1 MKALKLLVVLVVVL
15 VLVVVGGIAAF
26 LSFADPNDFKD
37 RIAAEVLEET
47 GRTLSLDGDLEWA
60 LWPQLKLKAGPLS
73 LSNAPGFGE
82 QPFLAAEEIQVAV
95 ATLPLLKRQVEM
107 DTVKLYG
114 LRVNLAAN
122 AEGVTNWADLVGEAD
137 DEKHPGDM
145 AAIALGGVDIRDAE
159 ISWRD
164 AATGQNVDIR
174 KLNIGTGALTLGEP
188 VALEVS
194 FAAQANKPALDSDV
208 ALAGTVAYDLGEERY
223 QIAPLN
229 LDIVMRGEHL
239 PGGEAA
245 VNSSAAIDID
255 LDQGTATIGE
265 LSVNGLGA
273 SMNGTVTA
281 TDIESPHPGAR
292 GTLQMNGEDLAAIFA
307 ALELPVAKQIARLD
321 KRGFDLATEFDA
333 NMASGEVKVPK
344 LTGNMLGAN
353 LDATLEATRANTEKP
368 AAKGQLTAAG
378 PDLPALLAVFGQ
390 LQGMDAKTLDNLVT
404 VLRGTRD
411 KSFSVQTNFDAD
423 MQSGVI
429 NVPQLEAKLL
439 GNAISGNVASQG
451 SGGDAAAL
459 TGAVTASGPDLP
471 SLLAIAATF
480 QGPESGLHE
489 MSKSLAGA
497 PNKAFS
503 LDSKFSTDSESG
515 KIELPQLSATGLGL
529 TIEGR
534 LKGQNLDEDNGTLDG
549 HLGVKGSNVAPLLTS
564 LGHKDLA
571 QSVRAIDAEAGIKGT
586 MSDMT
591 FSPLKLVA
599 SVKGPGQPKPVP
611 VTLTAGSARA
621 NLAKET
627 LSVKDLTLKGLG
639 MNISGA
645 VEATKIK
652 SEAAF
657 AGNLNVPNFNLRKVL
672 TSLNTKLPPMQNRQ
686 ALSSFGLNTKFS
698 GSKKRL
704 ALEDLT
710 MKLDVSTLK
719 GDITINDFSGPDVV
733 FGIGIDQIN
742 ADNYMAP
749 AAKGKAPPVTPE
761 SAAAGAA
768 QLPVKTLR
776 KLKLKGDLLIGS
788 LQISGAK
795 MQNAKL
801 SITANGGKIVA
812 KPIAAALYN
821 GKYNGAVVLNAKGK
835 TPVIRVNTNL
845 SAVNIEPLL
854 FDMTGDRSL
863 SGIANLNAQLRLNGN
878 KAPAMKK
885 TLNGPLKFSV
895 NNGVYR
901 GIDVARMLQQ
911 IEVMIESKRPAALS
925 KGGETRFQSLSGT
938 INFANGVGSN
948 NDLLLDG
955 SGFKITGK
963 GIVANLHNDTMK
975 YDAQVAVDQGALQR
989 GESNYNIGGYTVPIR
1004 CRGKLGADACKP
1016 DAGNIIAE
1024 IGKNA
1029 LQKEVGKQ
1037 IEKAIGGDAG
1047 KALKNLL
1054 KF

>member
-26 LSFADPNDFKD
+26 ISFADPNDFKD
-37 RIAAEVLEET
+37 KIAAEVFEET
-47 GRTLSLDGDLEWA
+47 GRTLTLDGDLEWA
-60 LWPQLKLKAGPLS
+60 FWPQLKLKAGPLAM
-73 LSNAPGFGE
+73 SNAPGFGDA
-82 QPFLAAEEIQVAV
+82 PFVAAEEIQVAV
-95 ATLPLLKRQVEM
+95 ATLPLLKRQIEM

-114 LRVNLAAN
+114 LRVNLAKN
-122 AEGVTNWADLVGEAD
+122 AEGVTNWADLVDEPG
-137 DEKHPGDM
+137 DEKGAGDM

-174 KLNIGTGALTLGEP
+174 KLNVGTGALTFGDPIAFDL
-188 VALEVS
+188 S

-208 ALAGTVAYDLGEERY
+208 ALVGTVAYDLGDERY

-229 LDIVMRGEHL
+229 LDIVMRGKHL
-239 PGGEAA
+239 PGGEAT
-245 VNSSAAIDID
+245 VKSSAAVDID
-255 LDQGTATIGE
+255 LDAGTATIGE
-265 LSVNGLGA
+265 LSINGLG
-273 SMNGTVTA
+273 SSLNGTITA
-281 TDIESPHPGAR
+281 TDIESQHPGAR
-292 GTLQMNGEDLAAIFA
+292 GTLQLSGEDLAAIFA
-307 ALELPVAKQIARLD
+307 ALELPVAKQIARLNE
-321 KRGFDLATEFDA
+321 RGFSLATEFDA
-333 NMASGEVKVPK
+333 NMASGEVNVPK
-344 LTGNMLGAN
+344 LNGNMLGAT
-353 LDATLEATRANTEKP
+353 LDATLEATRANTDKP
-368 AAKGQLTAAG
+368 TAKGQLNAAG
-378 PDLPALLAVFGQ
+378 PDLPSLLAVFGQ
-390 LQGMDAKTLDNLVT
+390 LQGMEAKTLDNLVT
-404 VLRGTRD
+404 VLRGTKD

-439 GNAISGNVASQG
+439 GNTISGNVASKS
-451 SGGDAAAL
+451 SGGDEAAL
-459 TGAVTASGPDLP
+459 NGSVTASGPDLP

-503 LDSKFSTDSESG
+503 LDSKFSTDGGSG

-529 TIEGR
+529 TIDGR
-534 LKGQNLDEDNGTLDG
+534 MKGQNLDDDNGTLDG
-549 HLGVKGSNVAPLLTS
+549 QLNVKGSNVAPLLTA
-564 LGHKDLA
+564 LGQKDLA
-571 QSVRAIDAEAGIKGT
+571 QSVRAIDVEAGIKGT

-591 FSPLKLVA
+591 FSPLKLEA
-599 SVKGPGQPKPVP
+599 TVKGTGQPKPVP

-627 LSVKDLTLKGLG
+627 LNVKDLTLKGLG

-645 VEATKIK
+645 VDATKIK
-652 SEAAF
+652 GDAEF

-672 TSLNTKLPPMQNRQ
+672 TSLNKKLPPMQNPQ
-686 ALSSFGLNTKFS
+686 ALSSFGLRTAFS

-710 MKLDVSTLK
+710 VKLDVSTLK
-719 GDITINDFSGPDVV
+719 GDITINDFTGPDVA

-749 AAKGKAPPVTPE
+749 AAKGGAPPVTPE

-768 QLPVKTLR
+768 QLPVQTLR

-801 SITANGGKIVA
+801 SITANGGSIVA
-812 KPIAAALYN
+812 RPIAASLYGGN
-821 GKYNGAVVLNAKGK
+821 YTGAVVINAKK
-835 TPVIRVNTNL
+835 TAPAVNINTNL
-845 SAVNIEPLL
+845 SGVNIEPLL

-863 SGIANLNAQLRLNGN
+863 SGVANLDAKLKLKGN
-878 KAPAMKK
+878 KTPALKRS
-885 TLNGPLKFSV
+885 LNGPLKFSV
-895 NNGVYR
+895 NNGIYR

-911 IEVMIESKRPAALS
+911 IELMIESKRPTALS

-938 INFANGVGSN
+938 INFVNGVGSN

-975 YDAQVAVDQGALQR
+975 YDAEVAVDKGAAKR
-989 GESNYNIGGYTVPIR
+989 GESDYNLGGYTVPIR

-1016 DAGNIIAE
+1016 DAGNILAE

-1029 LQKEVGKQ
+1029 VQKEVGKQ

>member
-26 LSFADPNDFKD
+26 ISFADPNDFKD
-37 RIAAEVLEET
+37 RIAASVFEQT
-47 GRTLSLDGDLEWA
+47 GRTLTLDGDLEWA
-60 LWPQLKLKAGPLS
+60 FWPKLKLKAGPLA
-73 LSNAPGFGE
+73 LSNAPGFGDA
-82 QPFLAAEEIQVAV
+82 PFVAAEEIQVAV
-95 ATLPLLKRQVEM
+95 ATLPLLKRQIEM

-122 AEGVTNWADLVGEAD
+122 EDGVTNWADLTGEPGD
-137 DEKHPGDM
+137 DKDPGDM

-164 AATGQNVDIR
+164 AASGQNVDIR
-174 KLNIGTGALTLGEP
+174 KLNVGTGALTFGDPIAFDL
-188 VALEVS
+188 S

-208 ALAGTVAYDLGEERY
+208 ALVGTVAYDLGDERY

-229 LDIVMRGEHL
+229 LDIVMRGKHL
-239 PGGEAA
+239 PGGEAT
-245 VNSSAAIDID
+245 VTSSAAVDID
-255 LDQGTATIGE
+255 LDAGTATIGE
-265 LSVNGLGA
+265 LSITGLG
-273 SMNGTVTA
+273 SSLNGTVTA
-281 TDIESPHPGAR
+281 TDIESEHPGAR
-292 GTLQMNGEDLAAIFA
+292 GTLQLGGEDLAAIFA

-321 KRGFDLATEFDA
+321 KRGFDLTTEFDA
-333 NMASGEVKVPK
+333 NMASGDVNVPN
-344 LTGNMLGAN
+344 LSGNMLGAT
-353 LDATLEATRANTEKP
+353 LDATLAATRANTDKP
-368 AAKGQLTAAG
+368 VAKGQLNAAG

-390 LQGMDAKTLDNLVT
+390 LQGMEAKTLDNLVT
-404 VLRGTRD
+404 VLRGTKD

-439 GNAISGNVASQG
+439 GNTISGNVT
-451 SGGDAAAL
+451 SGGDETAL
-459 TGAVTASGPDLP
+459 TGSVTASGPDLP

-480 QGPESGLHE
+480 QGPDSGLHD

-503 LDSKFSTDSESG
+503 LDSKFSTDSG
-515 KIELPQLSATGLGL
+515 AGRIDLPQLSATGLGL
-529 TIEGR
+529 TIDGR
-534 LKGQNLDEDNGTLDG
+534 MKGQNLDDDNGTLDG
-549 HLGVKGSNVAPLLTS
+549 QLSVKGSNVAPLLTA
-564 LGHKDLA
+564 LGQKDLA
-571 QSVRAIDAEAGIKGT
+571 QSVSAIDVEAGIKGT

-599 SVKGPGQPKPVP
+599 DIKGSGQKKAVP

-645 VEATKIK
+645 VEATKIMGDA
-652 SEAAF
+652 EF
-657 AGNLNVPNFNLRKVL
+657 AGDLNVPNFNLRKVL
-672 TSLNTKLPPMQNRQ
+672 NRLNTKLPPMQNRQ
-686 ALSSFGLNTKFS
+686 ALSSFGLKTAFS
-698 GSKKRL
+698 GSKKHL
-704 ALEDLT
+704 ALKDLT
-710 MKLDVSTLK
+710 MKLDSSTLK
-719 GDITINDFSGPDVV
+719 GDIAINDFDGPDVV
-733 FGIGIDQIN
+733 FGLGIDQIN

-776 KLKLKGDLLIGS
+776 KLKLKGDLLVGS

-801 SITANGGKIVA
+801 SITANGGSIVA
-812 KPIAAALYN
+812 KPVSASLYG
-821 GKYNGAVVLNAKGK
+821 GKYDGAVSINAKQKKPVLN
-835 TPVIRVNTNL
+835 INTNL
-845 SAVNIEPLL
+845 TGVNIEPLL

-863 SGIANLNAQLRLNGN
+863 AGVANLDLKLVLKGR
-878 KAPAMKK
+878 KVPAMKRSV
-885 TLNGPLKFSV
+885 TGPLKFSV
-895 NNGVYR
+895 RDGVYR
-901 GIDVARMLQQ
+901 GIDVASMLHQ
-911 IEVMIESKRPAALS
+911 IELMIESKRPSSLN
-925 KGGETRFQSLSGT
+925 KGGETRFESLSGT
-938 INFANGVGSN
+938 VRFTNGVGSN

-955 SGFKITGK
+955 SGFRITGK
-963 GIVANLHNDTMK
+963 GVVANLHNDTMK
-975 YDAQVAVDQGALQR
+975 YDAEVAVDKGAAQR
-989 GESNYNIGGYTVPIR
+989 GESNYNLGGYTVPIR

-1016 DAGNIIAE
+1016 DAGNILAE

-1029 LQKEVGKQ
+1029 VQKEVGKQ

-1054 KF
+1054 NF

>member
-15 VLVVVGGIAAF
+15 VLVVVGGVAAF
-26 LSFADPNDFKD
+26 ISFADPNDFKEQ
-37 RIAAEVLEET
+37 IAAEVFEET
-47 GRTLSLDGDLEWA
+47 GRTLTLAGDLEWA
-60 LWPQLKLKAGPLS
+60 FWPKLKLKAGPLA
-73 LSNAPGFGE
+73 LSNAPGFGDA
-82 QPFLAAEEIQVAV
+82 PFVAAEEIQVAI

-114 LRVNLAAN
+114 LRLNLAAN
-122 AEGVTNWADLVGEAD
+122 ADGVTNWADLVGEPD
-137 DEKHPGDM
+137 DEKEAGDM

-164 AATGQNVDIR
+164 AATGQDVDIR
-174 KLNIGTGALTLGEP
+174 KLNVGTGALTFGDPIAFDL
-188 VALEVS
+188 S

-208 ALAGTVAYDLGEERY
+208 ALVGTVAYDLGDERY

-229 LDIVMRGEHL
+229 LDIVMRGKHL
-239 PGGEAA
+239 PGGEAT
-245 VNSSAAIDID
+245 VKSSAAVDID

-265 LSVNGLGA
+265 LSVSGLG
-273 SMNGTVTA
+273 SSLNGTITA
-281 TDIESPHPGAR
+281 TDIESANPGAR
-292 GTLQMNGEDLAAIFA
+292 GTLQLSGEDLAAVFA
-307 ALELPVAKQIARLD
+307 ALELPVAKQIAQLN
-321 KRGFDLATEFDA
+321 KRGFNITTEFDA
-333 NMASGEVKVPK
+333 NMASGEVNVPK
-344 LTGNMLGAN
+344 LNGDMLGAT
-353 LDATLEATRANTEKP
+353 LDAMLEARRANTDKP
-368 AAKGQLTAAG
+368 AAKGRINAAG

-390 LQGMDAKTLDNLVT
+390 LQGMEAKTLDNLVT
-404 VLRGTRD
+404 VLRGTKD
-411 KSFSVQTNFDAD
+411 KSFSVQSNFDAD

-439 GNAISGNVASQG
+439 GNSISGNVESKD
-451 SGGDAAAL
+451 SGGGKAAL
-459 TGAVTASGPDLP
+459 TGSVTASGPDLP

-503 LDSKFSTDSESG
+503 LDSKFSTDGGSG
-515 KIELPQLSATGLGL
+515 KVDLPQLSASGLGL
-529 TIEGR
+529 TIDGR
-534 LKGQNLDEDNGTLDG
+534 MKGENLDDDNGALDG
-549 HLGVKGSNVAPLLTS
+549 QLTIKGANVAPLLTA
-564 LGHKDLA
+564 LGQKDLA
-571 QSVRAIDAEAGIKGT
+571 QSVSALNVEAGIKGT

-599 SVKGPGQPKPVP
+599 DIKGAGQKKAVP

-627 LSVKDLTLKGLG
+627 LSVRDLSLKGLG

-652 SEAAF
+652 GDAEF
-657 AGNLNVPNFNLRKVL
+657 TGDLNVPNFNLRNVL

-686 ALSSFGLNTKFS
+686 ALSSFGLKTAFS

-704 ALEDLT
+704 TLNDLT
-710 MKLDVSTLK
+710 VKLDASTLI
-719 GDITINDFSGPDVV
+719 GGIVINDFEGPDVQ
-733 FGIGIDQIN
+733 FGLGIDQIN

-749 AAKGKAPPVTPE
+749 AEKGSRPPVTPE
-761 SAAAGAA
+761 AAAAGAA
-768 QLPVKTLR
+768 QLPIDTLR
-776 KLKLKGDLLIGS
+776 KLKLKGDLRIGV

-801 SITANGGKIVA
+801 TITANGGNIVA
-812 KPIAAALYN
+812 KPIAASLYN
-821 GKYNGAVVLNAKGK
+821 GSYGGAVVIDAKGK
-835 TPVIRVNTNL
+835 TPVVAINTNL
-845 SAVNIEPLL
+845 TGVNIEPLL

-863 SGIANLNAQLRLNGN
+863 SGTANLDANLKVSGDTT
-878 KAPAMKK
+878 PAMKR

-895 NNGVYR
+895 QNGIYR
-901 GIDVARMLQQ
+901 GFDVARILQQ
-911 IEVMIESKRPAALS
+911 IELMIESKRPSALS

-938 INFANGVGSN
+938 VRFTNGVGSN

-955 SGFKITGK
+955 SGFRITGE

-975 YDAQVAVDQGALQR
+975 YDAEVSVDKGAAQR
-989 GESNYNIGGYTVPIR
+989 GESNYNLGGYSVPIR

-1016 DAGNIIAE
+1016 DAGNILAE

-1029 LQKEVGKQ
+1029 VQKEVGKQ
-1037 IEKAIGGDAG
+1037 LEKAIGGDAG

-1054 KF
+1054 NF

>member
-26 LSFADPNDFKD
+26 ISFADPNDFKD

-47 GRTLSLDGDLEWA
+47 GRTLTLDGDLEWA
-60 LWPQLKLKAGPLS
+60 FWPKLRLKAGPLA
-73 LSNAPGFGE
+73 LSNAPGFGDAA
-82 QPFLAAEEIQVAV
+82 FVAAEEIQLAV
-95 ATLPLLKRQVEM
+95 ATLPLLQRQIKM
-107 DTVKLYG
+107 DTVKVYG

-122 AEGVTNWADLVGEAD
+122 ADGVTNWADLVGEPGD
-137 DEKHPGDM
+137 DKGAGDM
-145 AAIALGGVDIRDAE
+145 AAIALGGVDVRDAE

-164 AATGQNVDIR
+164 AATGQNVDVR
-174 KLNIGTGALTLGEP
+174 KLNVGTGALTFGDPIAIDL
-188 VALEVS
+188 S
-194 FAAQANKPALDSDV
+194 FSAQANKPALDSDV
-208 ALAGTVAYDLGEERY
+208 ALVGTVAYDLGDEHY

-229 LDIVMRGEHL
+229 LDIVMRGKHL
-239 PGGEAA
+239 PGGEAT
-245 VNSSAAIDID
+245 VTSSAAIDID
-255 LDQGTATIGE
+255 LDAGSATIGE
-265 LSVNGLGA
+265 LSINGLG
-273 SMNGTVTA
+273 SSLNGTITA
-281 TDIESPHPGAR
+281 TDIESASPGAR
-292 GTLQMNGEDLAAIFA
+292 GTLQLSGEDLAAVFA

-321 KRGFDLATEFDA
+321 KRGFELATEFDA
-333 NMASGEVKVPK
+333 NMASGEVNVPK
-344 LTGNMLGAN
+344 LSGNMLGAT
-353 LDATLEATRANTEKP
+353 LDAMLEAQRADTDKP
-368 AAKGQLTAAG
+368 AAKGRIDAAG

-390 LQGMDAKTLDNLVT
+390 LQGMEAKTLDNLVT
-404 VLRGTRD
+404 VLRGTKD

-423 MQSGVI
+423 MRSGVI

-439 GNAISGNVASQG
+439 GNTISGNVASA
-451 SGGDAAAL
+451 SAGGDKSAL
-459 TGAVTASGPDLP
+459 NGSVTASGPDLP

-480 QGPESGLHE
+480 QGPQSGLHD

-503 LDSKFSTDSESG
+503 LDSKFSTDGGSG
-515 KIELPQLSATGLGL
+515 KIDLPQLSATGLGL
-529 TIEGR
+529 TIDGR
-534 LKGQNLDEDNGTLDG
+534 MRGQNLDDDNGTLDG
-549 HLGVKGSNVAPLLTS
+549 QLSVTGDNVAPLLTA

-571 QSVRAIDAEAGIKGT
+571 QSVRAIDVAAGIKGT

-599 SVKGPGQPKPVP
+599 NIKGPGQPKPVP
-611 VTLTAGSARA
+611 VTLTADSARA

-627 LSVKDLTLKGLG
+627 LSVRDLTLKGLG

-652 SEAAF
+652 GDAEF
-657 AGNLNVPNFNLRKVL
+657 TGNLNVPNFNLRNVL
-672 TSLNTKLPPMQNRQ
+672 TNLNTKLPPMQNRQ
-686 ALSSFGLNTKFS
+686 ALSSFGLNTAFS

-710 MKLDVSTLK
+710 MKLDTSTLK
-719 GDITINDFSGPDVV
+719 GDITINDFTGPDIA
-733 FGIGIDQIN
+733 FGLGIDQIN

-749 AAKGKAPPVTPE
+749 AAKGSAPPVTPE

-768 QLPVKTLR
+768 QLPVKALR
-776 KLKLKGDLLIGS
+776 ALKLKGDLLIGS

-812 KPIAAALYN
+812 RPIAAALYG
-821 GKYNGAVVLNAKGK
+821 GKYNGAMVINAKGQA
-835 TPVIRVNTNL
+835 PAVNINTNL
-845 SAVNIEPLL
+845 SGVNIEPLL

-863 SGIANLNAQLRLNGN
+863 SGVANLDAKLKLRGR
-878 KAPAMKK
+878 KTTAMKRS
-885 TLNGPLKFSV
+885 LNGPLKFSV
-895 NNGVYR
+895 NNGIYR

-911 IEVMIESKRPAALS
+911 IELMIESKRPGTLS

-938 INFANGVGSN
+938 IKFANGVGSN

-955 SGFKITGK
+955 SGFRITGK

-975 YDAQVAVDQGALQR
+975 YDAEVSVDKGSAQR
-989 GESNYNIGGYTVPIR
+989 GESNYNLGGYSVPIR

-1029 LQKEVGKQ
+1029 VQKEVGKQ

-1054 KF
+1054 NF

>member
-1 MKALKLLVVLVVVL
+1 MKALKLLVTLVVVL

-26 LSFADPNDFKD
+26 VSFADPNDFKD
-37 RIAAEVLEET
+37 KIAAEVHAET
-47 GRTLSLDGDLEWA
+47 GRTLTLDGDLEWA
-60 LWPQLKLKAGPLS
+60 FWPQLKLKAGPLA
-73 LSNAPGFGE
+73 LSNAPGFGDA
-82 QPFLAAEEIQVAV
+82 PFVAAEEIQVAV

-122 AEGVTNWADLVGEAD
+122 AEGVTNWADLVGEPD
-137 DEKHPGDM
+137 DEKDAGDM

-159 ISWRD
+159 ITWRD
-164 AATGQNVDIR
+164 AASGQNVDIR
-174 KLNIGTGALTLGEP
+174 KLNIGTGALTFGDPIAFDL
-188 VALEVS
+188 S

-208 ALAGTVAYDLGEERY
+208 ALVGTVAYDLGDERY

-229 LDIVMRGEHL
+229 LDIVMRGKHL
-239 PGGEAA
+239 PGGEAT
-245 VNSSAAIDID
+245 VKSSAAVDID
-255 LDQGTATIGE
+255 LDAGTATIGE
-265 LSVNGLGA
+265 LSINGLG
-273 SMNGTVTA
+273 SSLNGTITA
-281 TDIESPHPGAR
+281 TDIESQHPGAR
-292 GTLQMNGEDLAAIFA
+292 GTLQLGGEDLAAIFA
-307 ALELPVAKQIARLD
+307 ALELPVAKQIARL
-321 KRGFDLATEFDA
+321 KQRGFSLATEFDA

-344 LTGNMLGAN
+344 LNGTMLGAT
-353 LDATLEATRANTEKP
+353 LDATLEATRANTDKP
-368 AAKGQLTAAG
+368 VAKGQLNAAG
-378 PDLPALLAVFGQ
+378 PDLPSLLAVFGQ
-390 LQGMDAKTLDNLVT
+390 LQGMEAKTLDNLVT
-404 VLRGTRD
+404 VLRGTKD

-439 GNAISGNVASQG
+439 GNTISGNVASKS
-451 SGGDAAAL
+451 SGGDEAAL
-459 TGAVTASGPDLP
+459 NGSVTASGPDLP

-489 MSKSLAGA
+489 MSKSLARA

-503 LDSKFSTDSESG
+503 LDSKFSTDGGSG
-515 KIELPQLSATGLGL
+515 KIDLPQLSATGLGL
-529 TIEGR
+529 TIDGR
-534 LKGQNLDEDNGTLDG
+534 MKGQNLDDDDGTLDG
-549 HLGVKGSNVAPLLTS
+549 QLSVKGGNVAPLLTA
-564 LGHKDLA
+564 LGQKDLA
-571 QSVRAIDAEAGIKGT
+571 QSVRAIDVEAGIKGT

-591 FSPLKLVA
+591 FSPLKLEA
-599 SVKGPGQPKPVP
+599 SVKGTGQAKPVP

-627 LSVKDLTLKGLG
+627 LNVKDLTLKGLG

-652 SEAAF
+652 SDAEF
-657 AGNLNVPNFNLRKVL
+657 AGNLNVPNFNLRRVL
-672 TSLNTKLPPMQNRQ
+672 TSLNIKLPPMQNPQ
-686 ALSSFGLNTKFS
+686 ALSSFGLKTAFS

-704 ALEDLT
+704 ALKDLNV
-710 MKLDVSTLK
+710 KLDVSTLK
-719 GDITINDFSGPDVV
+719 GDITINDFAGPDVA
-733 FGIGIDQIN
+733 FGIGIDRIN

-749 AAKGKAPPVTPE
+749 VAKGNAPPVTPE

-768 QLPVKTLR
+768 QLPVETLR

-788 LQISGAK
+788 LKISGAK

-801 SITANGGKIVA
+801 SITANGGTIVA
-812 KPIAAALYN
+812 KPIAASLYN
-821 GKYNGAVVLNAKGK
+821 GKYDGVVVINAKGK
-835 TPVIRVNTNL
+835 TPAVGINTEL
-845 SAVNIEPLL
+845 SGVSIEPLL

-863 SGIANLNAQLRLNGN
+863 SGTANLSAQLKLNGN
-878 KAPAMKK
+878 KTPTMKR

-895 NNGVYR
+895 SNGIYR

-911 IEVMIESKRPAALS
+911 IEIMIESKRPAAIG

-938 INFANGVGSN
+938 INFVNGVGSN
-948 NDLLLDG
+948 KDLLLDG
-955 SGFKITGK
+955 SGFKITGA
-963 GIVANLHNDTMK
+963 GIVANLHDDTMK
-975 YDAQVAVDQGALQR
+975 YDAEVAVDKGAAKR
-989 GESNYNIGGYTVPIR
+989 GESDYNLGGYTVPIR

-1024 IGKNA
+1024 IGKKA
-1029 LQKEVGKQ
+1029 VQKEVGKQ